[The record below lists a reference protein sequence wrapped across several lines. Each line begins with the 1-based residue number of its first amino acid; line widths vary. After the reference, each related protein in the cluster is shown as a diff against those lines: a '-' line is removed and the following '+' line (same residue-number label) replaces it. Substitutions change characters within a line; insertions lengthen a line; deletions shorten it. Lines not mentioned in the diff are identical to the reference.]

1 MAHYLGR
8 LPEDERVLLRLRF
21 YEELSQ
27 TEIAERTGV
36 ALGTVKAR
44 MVRGLRR
51 LRELIEAEE
60 GLPA

>member
-1 MAHYLGR
+1 M
-8 LPEDERVLLRLRF
+8 LLRMRF

-51 LRELIEAEE
+51 MRELIEAEE
-60 GLPA
+60 GVLAR